1 MKQINITNLL
11 TWLVV
16 FMFWI
21 LVFKYKVVFFGLLIA
36 MIIMLLIIRK
46 ELE

>member
-11 TWLVV
+11 TWLAV
-16 FMFWI
+16 FMFWM
-21 LVFKYKVVFFGLLIA
+21 LVFKCRVLLYGLLIIT
-36 MIIMLLIIRK
+36 IIMLLIIRK